1 MSVPVVSIILPTN
14 NRVNT
19 LKLSVQSVLNQTF
32 KDWELLVLD
41 NGSTDGTEKLMLDYE
56 KKDARIKYIRIEKSK
71 TPGISEYL
79 NLGIELSRGKYIAR
93 LDDDDVWCFN
103 NKLKQQ
109 TEFFDTNPDYVLTGG
124 GEVMVDK
131 DNRVLYKF
139 YKREKDEDIRKR
151 ALISCPF
158 EHTTIMFR
166 RDAALKVGGYKIM
179 GMNEDWDFFLKLGQ
193 IGKFYN
199 FKEYYTNYTQDSQ
212 NISMKNQSE
221 VAKNE
226 LKIIKL
232 YRKSYPN
239 YYTGFILH
247 LIQYLYSFFPD
258 IIKNRFQYF
267 LRYLKRRIS

>member
-1 MSVPVVSIILPTN
+1 MSVPVVSIILPTY

-166 RDAALKVGGYKIM
+166 RDAALKVGGYKNM
-179 GMNEDWDFFLKLGQ
+179 KTNEDWDFFLKLGQ

-199 FKEYYTNYTQDSQ
+199 FKEYYTNYAQGSQ
-212 NISMKNQSE
+212 NISMKSQSE

-226 LKIIKL
+226 IKIIKL